1 MALPSSIA
9 RALVENPALVESRLE
24 SAFVVQSSF
33 RALLTVLT
41 ELPERAVLRRAAYLR
56 NFYV

>member
-1 MALPSSIA
+1 MA
-9 RALVENPALVESRLE
+9 E
-24 SAFVVQSSF
+24 AFVVQASF
-33 RALLTVLT
+33 RALLTELAFLT